1 MNLNFYAY
9 NFLLQFLSSIN
20 LVIILYPILL
30 VALLVTFLSIPYV
43 LHKMHTKNNKSFIIS
58 QLIISNVV
66 DNKKQLLIF

>member
-30 VALLVTFLSIPYV
+30 VELLVIFLSILYV
-43 LHKMHTKNNKSFIIS
+43 LYKMHTKNNKSFIIS